1 MVENEVSN
9 EILLNIP
16 LRKAKF
22 SSRKRRADSVMAI
35 IKEYV
40 ERFTKSEND
49 KIWIDTKVNE
59 AVWSRGRTKIPSR
72 IQVKIIKL
80 QEGTTEVILP

>member
-1 MVENEVSN
+1 MVENQVSN

-16 LRKAKF
+16 LRKAKL

-40 ERFTKSEND
+40 ARFTKSESE

-59 AVWSRGRTKIPSR
+59 AVWNRGRTKIPSH
-72 IQVKIIKL
+72 IQVKVIKL

>member
-1 MVENEVSN
+1 MVENQVSD

-16 LRKAKF
+16 LRKAKL
-22 SSRKRRADSVMAI
+22 SSRKRRADTVLSI
-35 IKEYV
+35 IKGHV
-40 ERFTKSEND
+40 ARFTKSEPA

-59 AVWSRGRTKIPSR
+59 AVWKRGRTKVPSH
-72 IQVKIIKL
+72 IQVKVIRL

>member
-16 LRKAKF
+16 LRKAKY
-22 SSRKRRADSVMAI
+22 SSRKRRADSVLAI
-35 IKEYV
+35 IRQYV
-40 ERFTKSEND
+40 SRFTKSEME

-59 AVWSRGRTKIPSR
+59 AVWKRGRSRTPSH

>member
-22 SSRKRRADSVMAI
+22 SSKKRRADSVMAI
-35 IKEYV
+35 IKDYV
-40 ERFTKSEND
+40 ARFTKSEDD

-72 IQVKIIKL
+72 IQVKVIKL